1 MITIEVKSGINEI
14 QEFLKEKVI
23 NYQIKLREEVGVG
36 VIIDILSK
44 GLELIYLLNELKRWQ
59 KKKNKERPIILIIN
73 NLEININN
81 ASEQEIKEIFK

>member
-59 KKKNKERPIILIIN
+59 KKKNKERPIILIIH